1 MKDRFDDFWKDFF
14 IKDYM
19 HWKTVY
25 EETKNPEAERRKNED
40 KDILY
45 RRWFIVMSDEP
56 KSQNKQYL
64 LF

>member
-1 MKDRFDDFWKDFF
+1 MKDRFDDYWKDFF
-14 IKDYM
+14 IKQFET
-19 HWKTVY
+19 WKTIY
-25 EETKNPEAERRKNED
+25 EETKNPEAGKRKDEY

-45 RRWFIVMSDEP
+45 KRWFIVMNDEP

>member
-14 IKDYM
+14 IKDFMY
-19 HWKTVY
+19 WKNVY
-25 EETKNPEAERRKNED
+25 EKTKNPEAEKRKNED